1 MTEIDILRAQ
11 IIRQDLSQ
19 PWGFRL
25 QGGAEVNEPLRLAR
39 VTPGSPAARIGLRE
53 GDEVTEIDNTP
64 TDNLTYYESMSLID
78 QHTDSLLLTI
88 ERKARGSV
96 PVNPVLYSSAE
107 QSQPKPYQ
115 TYDLSGTNANTRTT
129 PRNYDYQY
137 AQSKPFDAPAKRPQ
151 QLSYQTQPAFP
162 LPVDADFYSTRP
174 ADPDAFLLQN
184 QPQQLSPTHPQSR
197 TFKMLQSVMEND
209 EPYAGVAGLPPPRSA
224 TMEQMRREGAFQRHP
239 QFPAP
244 LPGSSY
250 SSSGSPAGSRVKV
263 IMPQQ
268 YNSPLA
274 MYSADNVLET
284 FTAQAESMLN
294 NMEQRQ
300 HYGPEH
306 EPLFSTNFH

>member
-25 QGGAEVNEPLRLAR
+25 QGGADVSEPLRLAR

-64 TDNLTYYESMSLID
+64 TDNLTYYESTSLID

-96 PVNPVLYSSAE
+96 PVNPVLFSSVD
-107 QSQPKPYQ
+107 QSGPKPYQ
-115 TYDLSGTNANTRTT
+115 HFDLSGNNPNTRTP

-137 AQSKPFDAPAKRPQ
+137 VQSKPFDTPAKRPQ
-151 QLSYQTQPAFP
+151 QLSYQPQPTYP
-162 LPVDADFYSTRP
+162 LPTDNTDFYSTQIP
-174 ADPDAFLLQN
+174 ADDPDAFLLQS
-184 QPQQLSPTHPQSR
+184 QPQQLSPKDPQSR
-197 TFKMLQSVMEND
+197 TFRMLQSVMEND

-224 TMEQMRREGAFQRHP
+224 TMEQMKREGAFQRHP

-244 LPGSSY
+244 LPGSS
-250 SSSGSPAGSRVKV
+250 GAPPGSRVKV
-263 IMPQQ
+263 IMPQK

-294 NMEQRQ
+294 NIEQRQ
-300 HYGPEH
+300 RYGPEH